1 MDNLQYRL
9 VLCACIIVFMFACI
23 GLMFYIRQDYLYR
36 RQEELW
42 HIEFKKNFLEDGKE
56 LECYKIFRQT
66 GYLPRYCKE

>member
-1 MDNLQYRL
+1 ML
-9 VLCACIIVFMFACI
+9 ACV